1 MILDAQT
8 AVITNAN
15 QNEQGKVQK
24 LTEIQKV
31 IIKKLQKSQGDISE
45 ARNKLRKKGPI
56 KTLERYVVLLLLNS
70 LFTEVQETGFKY
82 KLLNSLKRG
91 GSRTQLKCIFG
102 IFNFMN
108 SIDPVLAILIWL
120 YPSTTSTSQWPG
132 ACSWW
137 AGRTRQGNNSLDML
151 RK

>member
-56 KTLERYVVLLLLNS
+56 QTLERYVVV
-70 LFTEVQETGFKY
+70 E
-82 KLLNSLKRG
+82 
-91 GSRTQLKCIFG
+91 
-102 IFNFMN
+102 
-108 SIDPVLAILIWL
+108 
-120 YPSTTSTSQWPG
+120 
-132 ACSWW
+132 
-137 AGRTRQGNNSLDML
+137 
-151 RK
+151 